1 MLVQAMLLMS
11 PGNLVTADQKLLTLL
26 NQDRSRYR
34 LFDPGD
40 VAELSEKLLV
50 VLVA

>member
-1 MLVQAMLLMS
+1 MWLMS
-11 PGNLVTADQKLLTLL
+11 HGNLVAADQKLLTLL
-26 NQDRSRYR
+26 NQDRSLYR

-50 VLVA
+50 LLVA